1 MPPRRADTRYD
12 PVAECAATMSDSLIS
27 SMYAVG
33 NVASSVALVLL
44 NKRVFAGGFY
54 YPMTLSCFHFAFTI
68 IFYQL
73 LAAFDVF
80 KKPAIDMPQT
90 EKFKVAFAG
99 FASIGF
105 MNLSLSTNS
114 VGFYQVRVRAR
125 ARARARVRGRVR
137 AKVGGW
143 ARVRARVS
151 GAGERRG
158 APALHSMQPTRSCR
172 IHMSTT

>member
-12 PVAECAATMSDSLIS
+12 PVAERAATMSDSLIS

-114 VGFYQVRVRAR
+114 VGFYQVRLR
-125 ARARARVRGRVR
+125 ARARARVG
-137 AKVGGW
+137 
-143 ARVRARVS
+143 
-151 GAGERRG
+151 
-158 APALHSMQPTRSCR
+158 
-172 IHMSTT
+172 